1 MSGFSY
7 AFWFDDSRNQE
18 ENEQVLEPSLGA
30 VQSQIPPTIS
40 PSAFPFHAQ
49 DRFSPSLP
57 PNSLEPSP
65 FCMEES
71 EPPRA
76 NPLIPELTPQ
86 MMPSPQALTARQCS
100 HCGTTT
106 LVWQQ
111 HPITHVPLCDA
122 CAVYLSQRS
131 KQRLVDLLLAE
142 TRRNGSSEDGVSLE
156 GTIQCP
162 HCGTKRTSPSEENLE
177 EMMVCDAC
185 GMYVQVRGQDRT
197 NRVTEGWEEGDDSG
211 ITRNTVSKL
220 CPRVAIVEILASAGT
235 CVFTS

>member
-7 AFWFDDSRNQE
+7 AFWFDDSRNHE

-30 VQSQIPPTIS
+30 VQPQIPPTIS
-40 PSAFPFHAQ
+40 PSAFPSHAQ

-111 HPITHVPLCDA
+111 HPITASSISYWPKRGETGRRRTGCRWRARSNAHI
-122 CAVYLSQRS
+122 AVQ
-131 KQRLVDLLLAE
+131 
-142 TRRNGSSEDGVSLE
+142 
-156 GTIQCP
+156 
-162 HCGTKRTSPSEENLE
+162 
-177 EMMVCDAC
+177 
-185 GMYVQVRGQDRT
+185 RGQAHR
-197 NRVTEGWEEGDDSG
+197 RRIW
-211 ITRNTVSKL
+211 R
-220 CPRVAIVEILASAGT
+220 R
-235 CVFTS
+235 